1 MNHAFLLRGAP
12 RSLGGRILW
21 LILGS
26 VLLVLAAMFSLIVL
40 AAIASVGS
48 VFAARWWW
56 KTRALRK
63 LWREMKAAAQA
74 ASGPASAAKQ
84 ADAASPREPGD
95 FIDGEFVREPD
106 GLNGRRLGPQLH

>member
-1 MNHAFLLRGAP
+1 MNRYKNEQIENKKVIIRRLEQLLE
-12 RSLGGRILW
+12 
-21 LILGS
+21 
-26 VLLVLAAMFSLIVL
+26 LLVLAAMFSLIVL

-74 ASGPASAAKQ
+74 ASGPASAARQ

>member
-12 RSLGGRILW
+12 RSLGGRV
-21 LILGS
+21 LGLLLGTA
-26 VLLVLAAMFSLIVL
+26 LLVLAAMFSLVVL
-40 AAIASVGS
+40 AIIACVGS

-74 ASGPASAAKQ
+74 ASANTSRQSGAG
-84 ADAASPREPGD
+84 SPREQGSD
-95 FIDGEFVREPD
+95 FIDGEFVREHD
-106 GLNGRRLGPQLH
+106 GQGDRRLGSQLR

>member
-12 RSLGGRILW
+12 RSLGGRV
-21 LILGS
+21 LGLLLGTA
-26 VLLVLAAMFSLIVL
+26 LLVLAAMFSLVEL
-40 AAIASVGS
+40 AINACVGS

-74 ASGPASAAKQ
+74 ASANTSRQSGAG
-84 ADAASPREPGD
+84 SPREQGSD
-95 FIDGEFVREPD
+95 FIDGEFVREHD
-106 GLNGRRLGPQLH
+106 GQGDRRLGSQLR